1 MATTIVKRHNGN
13 RELSFGNVFD
23 NIFQNSLNRFVND
36 TWADESSFVQGNVP
50 VNVRETDK
58 EYQMD
63 VVAPGCKKEDFNI
76 NISNNLLTVSF
87 EQKEEKNQQNEDE
100 GWVRNEY
107 KKRSFSRSFSLDDT
121 VDANKISA
129 SYTDG
134 ILRLVLPKN
143 EKGQKI
149 TRNIDIK

>member
-1 MATTIVKRHNGN
+1 
-13 RELSFGNVFD
+13 
-23 NIFQNSLNRFVND
+23 
-36 TWADESSFVQGNVP
+36 VP

-76 NISNNLLTVSF
+76 NISNNLLTVTF